1 MKKKINI
8 ILTIMILSIFI
19 SILVKYI
26 FNKDLNNQRKE
37 LEKTILKYGY
47 VEKESVSKSIKKL
60 NKEVN

>member
-8 ILTIMILSIFI
+8 ILTIIILSIFI
-19 SILVKYI
+19 SVLVKYF
-26 FNKDLNNQRKE
+26 FNNDLNNQRKE

>member
-8 ILTIMILSIFI
+8 ILTIIILSIFI
-19 SILVKYI
+19 SVLVKYF
-26 FNKDLNNQRKE
+26 FNKDLNNQRRE